1 MSEFN
6 TTILAGQ
13 RVLVTG
19 SKKNQQTI
27 LDSTEWDSIKA
38 HQAFHLA
45 GDAFDEAVTAFFAPI
60 VEAAEKANAAL
71 AESLPKRDDAFVIV
85 LSEGTEGV
93 EGVEPEV
100 HGGGGLG
107 VHIDE
112 QRAAAEQNAVLLIGG
127 HPALPERLWRIAEHG
142 AAVEALAVA
151 NQGGQRAAT
160 GGGPGLR

>member
-38 HQAFHLA
+38 HQAYHLA
-45 GDAFDEAVTAFFAPI
+45 GEAYDEAVTAFFAPI

-93 EGVEPEV
+93 EEVEPEV
-100 HGGGGLG
+100 IQLG
-107 VHIDE
+107 RD
-112 QRAAAEQNAVLLIGG
+112 AAILRMIESGDTS
-127 HPALPERLWRIAEHG
+127 RLVWVGDTIEIT
-142 AAVEALAVA
+142 AA
-151 NQGGQRAAT
+151 
-160 GGGPGLR
+160 

>member
-19 SKKNQQTI
+19 SKKHQQTI

-38 HQAFHLA
+38 HQAYHLA

-71 AESLPKRDDAFVIV
+71 AESLPKRDDAFVVV
-85 LSEGTEGV
+85 LSEGIEGV
-93 EGVEPEV
+93 EEVEPEV
-100 HGGGGLG
+100 VQLG
-107 VHIDE
+107 RD
-112 QRAAAEQNAVLLIGG
+112 AAILRMIESGDTSRLIWVGDTI
-127 HPALPERLWRIAEHG
+127 EIT
-142 AAVEALAVA
+142 AA
-151 NQGGQRAAT
+151 
-160 GGGPGLR
+160 

>member
-6 TTILAGQ
+6 TTILAGR

-38 HQAFHLA
+38 HQAYHLA
-45 GDAFDEAVTAFFAPI
+45 GEAYDEAVTAFFAPI

-85 LSEGTEGV
+85 LTEGTEGV
-93 EGVEPEV
+93 EEVEPEV
-100 HGGGGLG
+100 IQLG
-107 VHIDE
+107 RD
-112 QRAAAEQNAVLLIGG
+112 AAILRMIEEGNTD
-127 HPALPERLWRIAEHG
+127 RLVWVGDTIEIT
-142 AAVEALAVA
+142 AA
-151 NQGGQRAAT
+151 
-160 GGGPGLR
+160 

>member
-93 EGVEPEV
+93 EEAEPEV
-100 HGGGGLG
+100 IQLG
-107 VHIDE
+107 RD
-112 QRAAAEQNAVLLIGG
+112 AAILRMIEEGNTD
-127 HPALPERLWRIAEHG
+127 RLVWVGDTIEIT
-142 AAVEALAVA
+142 AA
-151 NQGGQRAAT
+151 
-160 GGGPGLR
+160 

>member
-85 LSEGTEGV
+85 LAEGIEGV
-93 EGVEPEV
+93 EAVEPEV
-100 HGGGGLG
+100 IQLG
-107 VHIDE
+107 RD
-112 QRAAAEQNAVLLIGG
+112 AAILRMIEEGNTD
-127 HPALPERLWRIAEHG
+127 RLVWVGDTIEIT
-142 AAVEALAVA
+142 AA
-151 NQGGQRAAT
+151 
-160 GGGPGLR
+160 

>member
-38 HQAFHLA
+38 HQAYHLA

-93 EGVEPEV
+93 EEVEPEV
-100 HGGGGLG
+100 IQLG
-107 VHIDE
+107 RDAAILRMIEEGNTDRLVWVGDALEILAEESDDE
-112 QRAAAEQNAVLLIGG
+112 TPAE
-127 HPALPERLWRIAEHG
+127 AE
-142 AAVEALAVA
+142 AAVD
-151 NQGGQRAAT
+151 AAT
-160 GGGPGLR
+160 DAE

>member
-38 HQAFHLA
+38 HQAYLLA
-45 GDAFDEAVTAFFAPI
+45 GDAFDKAVTAFFAPI
-60 VEAAEKANAAL
+60 VEAAEKVNAARTTWRGL
-71 AESLPKRDDAFVIV
+71 NRDDAFVIV

-93 EGVEPEV
+93 EAVEPEV
-100 HGGGGLG
+100 IQMGR
-107 VHIDE
+107 D
-112 QRAAAEQNAVLLIGG
+112 AAILRMIEEGNTD
-127 HPALPERLWRIAEHG
+127 RLVWVGDTLEIT
-142 AAVEALAVA
+142 AA
-151 NQGGQRAAT
+151 
-160 GGGPGLR
+160 

>member
-1 MSEFN
+1 MSKFN

-27 LDSTEWDSIKA
+27 LDSTEWNSIKA

-45 GDAFDEAVTAFFAPI
+45 GAAFDEAVTAFFAPI
-60 VEAAEKANAAL
+60 VEAAEKANTAL

-93 EGVEPEV
+93 EEVEPEV
-100 HGGGGLG
+100 IQLG
-107 VHIDE
+107 RD
-112 QRAAAEQNAVLLIGG
+112 AAILRMIEEGNTD
-127 HPALPERLWRIAEHG
+127 RLVWVGDTIEIT
-142 AAVEALAVA
+142 AA
-151 NQGGQRAAT
+151 
-160 GGGPGLR
+160 

>member
-19 SKKNQQTI
+19 SKENQQTI

-93 EGVEPEV
+93 EEVEPEV
-100 HGGGGLG
+100 IQLG
-107 VHIDE
+107 RD
-112 QRAAAEQNAVLLIGG
+112 AAILRMIESGDTS
-127 HPALPERLWRIAEHG
+127 RLVWVGDTIEIT
-142 AAVEALAVA
+142 AA
-151 NQGGQRAAT
+151 
-160 GGGPGLR
+160 

>member
-93 EGVEPEV
+93 EEVEPEV
-100 HGGGGLG
+100 IQLG
-107 VHIDE
+107 RD
-112 QRAAAEQNAVLLIGG
+112 AAILHMIEEGNTD
-127 HPALPERLWRIAEHG
+127 RLVWVGDTIEIT
-142 AAVEALAVA
+142 AA
-151 NQGGQRAAT
+151 
-160 GGGPGLR
+160 

>member
-6 TTILAGQ
+6 TTVLAGQ

-60 VEAAEKANAAL
+60 VEAAEKANTAL

-93 EGVEPEV
+93 EEVEPEV
-100 HGGGGLG
+100 IQLG
-107 VHIDE
+107 RD
-112 QRAAAEQNAVLLIGG
+112 AAILRMIESGDTS
-127 HPALPERLWRIAEHG
+127 RLVWVGDAIEIT
-142 AAVEALAVA
+142 AA
-151 NQGGQRAAT
+151 
-160 GGGPGLR
+160 

>member
-6 TTILAGQ
+6 TTALAGQ

-93 EGVEPEV
+93 EEVEPEV
-100 HGGGGLG
+100 IQLG
-107 VHIDE
+107 RD
-112 QRAAAEQNAVLLIGG
+112 AAILRMIEEGNTD
-127 HPALPERLWRIAEHG
+127 RLVWVGDTIEIT
-142 AAVEALAVA
+142 AA
-151 NQGGQRAAT
+151 
-160 GGGPGLR
+160 

>member
-93 EGVEPEV
+93 EEVEPEV
-100 HGGGGLG
+100 IQLG
-107 VHIDE
+107 RD
-112 QRAAAEQNAVLLIGG
+112 AAILRMIESGDTSRLIWVGDTI
-127 HPALPERLWRIAEHG
+127 EIT
-142 AAVEALAVA
+142 AA
-151 NQGGQRAAT
+151 
-160 GGGPGLR
+160 

>member
-38 HQAFHLA
+38 HQAYHLA

-60 VEAAEKANAAL
+60 LEAADKANAAL
-71 AESLPKRDDAFVIV
+71 VESLPKRDDAFVIV

-93 EGVEPEV
+93 EEVEPEV
-100 HGGGGLG
+100 IQLG
-107 VHIDE
+107 RD
-112 QRAAAEQNAVLLIGG
+112 AAILRMIEEGNTD
-127 HPALPERLWRIAEHG
+127 RLVWVGDTIEIT
-142 AAVEALAVA
+142 AA
-151 NQGGQRAAT
+151 
-160 GGGPGLR
+160 

>member
-6 TTILAGQ
+6 TTVLAGQ

-45 GDAFDEAVTAFFAPI
+45 GDAFDEVVTAFFAPI

-93 EGVEPEV
+93 EEVEPEV
-100 HGGGGLG
+100 IQLG
-107 VHIDE
+107 RD
-112 QRAAAEQNAVLLIGG
+112 AAILRMIEEGNTD
-127 HPALPERLWRIAEHG
+127 RLVWVGDTIEIT
-142 AAVEALAVA
+142 AA
-151 NQGGQRAAT
+151 
-160 GGGPGLR
+160 

>member
-38 HQAFHLA
+38 HQAYHLA

-60 VEAAEKANAAL
+60 FEAADKVNAAL
-71 AESLPKRDDAFVIV
+71 AEPLPKRDDAFVIV

-93 EGVEPEV
+93 EKVEPEV
-100 HGGGGLG
+100 IQLG
-107 VHIDE
+107 RD
-112 QRAAAEQNAVLLIGG
+112 AAILRMIEEGNTD
-127 HPALPERLWRIAEHG
+127 RLVWVGDTIEIT
-142 AAVEALAVA
+142 AA
-151 NQGGQRAAT
+151 
-160 GGGPGLR
+160 

>member
-6 TTILAGQ
+6 TTNLAGQ

-38 HQAFHLA
+38 HQAYHLA
-45 GDAFDEAVTAFFAPI
+45 GEAYDEAVTAFFAPI

-85 LSEGTEGV
+85 LAEGTEAV
-93 EGVEPEV
+93 EEVEPEV
-100 HGGGGLG
+100 IQLG
-107 VHIDE
+107 RD
-112 QRAAAEQNAVLLIGG
+112 AAILRMIEEGNTD
-127 HPALPERLWRIAEHG
+127 RLVWVGDTIEIT
-142 AAVEALAVA
+142 AA
-151 NQGGQRAAT
+151 
-160 GGGPGLR
+160 

>member
-85 LSEGTEGV
+85 LSEGTEGA
-93 EGVEPEV
+93 EEVEPEV
-100 HGGGGLG
+100 IQLG
-107 VHIDE
+107 RD
-112 QRAAAEQNAVLLIGG
+112 AAILRMIEEGNTD
-127 HPALPERLWRIAEHG
+127 RLVWVGDTIEIT
-142 AAVEALAVA
+142 AA
-151 NQGGQRAAT
+151 
-160 GGGPGLR
+160 

>member
-19 SKKNQQTI
+19 SKKNQLTI
-27 LDSTEWDSIKA
+27 LDSAEWDSIKA
-38 HQAFHLA
+38 YQAYHLA
-45 GDAFDEAVTAFFAPI
+45 GEAYDEAVTAFFAPI

-93 EGVEPEV
+93 EEVEPEV
-100 HGGGGLG
+100 IQLG
-107 VHIDE
+107 RD
-112 QRAAAEQNAVLLIGG
+112 AAILRMIEEGNTD
-127 HPALPERLWRIAEHG
+127 RLVWVGDTIEIT
-142 AAVEALAVA
+142 AA
-151 NQGGQRAAT
+151 
-160 GGGPGLR
+160 

>member
-38 HQAFHLA
+38 HQAYHLA

-71 AESLPKRDDAFVIV
+71 AESLPKRDDAFVVV
-85 LSEGTEGV
+85 LSEGIEGV
-93 EGVEPEV
+93 EEVEPEV
-100 HGGGGLG
+100 VQLG
-107 VHIDE
+107 RD
-112 QRAAAEQNAVLLIGG
+112 AAILRMIESGDTSRLIWVGDTI
-127 HPALPERLWRIAEHG
+127 EIT
-142 AAVEALAVA
+142 AA
-151 NQGGQRAAT
+151 
-160 GGGPGLR
+160 

>member
-85 LSEGTEGV
+85 LSEGIEGV
-93 EGVEPEV
+93 EEV
-100 HGGGGLG
+100 VQLG
-107 VHIDE
+107 RD
-112 QRAAAEQNAVLLIGG
+112 AAILRMIESGDTSRLIR
-127 HPALPERLWRIAEHG
+127 PR
-142 AAVEALAVA
+142 
-151 NQGGQRAAT
+151 
-160 GGGPGLR
+160 

>member
-27 LDSTEWDSIKA
+27 LDSTEWDSVKA
-38 HQAFHLA
+38 HQAYHLA
-45 GDAFDEAVTAFFAPI
+45 GDAFDKAVTAFFAPI

-93 EGVEPEV
+93 EEVEPEV
-100 HGGGGLG
+100 IQLG
-107 VHIDE
+107 RD
-112 QRAAAEQNAVLLIGG
+112 AAILRMIEEGNTD
-127 HPALPERLWRIAEHG
+127 RLVWVGDTIEIT
-142 AAVEALAVA
+142 AA
-151 NQGGQRAAT
+151 
-160 GGGPGLR
+160 

>member
-13 RVLVTG
+13 RVFVTG

-93 EGVEPEV
+93 EEVEPEV
-100 HGGGGLG
+100 IQLG
-107 VHIDE
+107 RD
-112 QRAAAEQNAVLLIGG
+112 AAILRMIEEGNTD
-127 HPALPERLWRIAEHG
+127 RLVWVGDTIEIT
-142 AAVEALAVA
+142 AA
-151 NQGGQRAAT
+151 
-160 GGGPGLR
+160 

>member
-27 LDSTEWDSIKA
+27 LDSTEWDSVKA
-38 HQAFHLA
+38 HQAYHLA

-85 LSEGTEGV
+85 LSEGIEGV
-93 EGVEPEV
+93 EEVEPEV
-100 HGGGGLG
+100 VQLG
-107 VHIDE
+107 RD
-112 QRAAAEQNAVLLIGG
+112 AAILRMIESGDTSRLIWVGDTI
-127 HPALPERLWRIAEHG
+127 EIT
-142 AAVEALAVA
+142 AA
-151 NQGGQRAAT
+151 
-160 GGGPGLR
+160 

>member
-6 TTILAGQ
+6 TTALAGQ

-19 SKKNQQTI
+19 SEKNQQTI

-93 EGVEPEV
+93 EEVEPEV
-100 HGGGGLG
+100 IQLG
-107 VHIDE
+107 RD
-112 QRAAAEQNAVLLIGG
+112 AAILRMIEEGNTD
-127 HPALPERLWRIAEHG
+127 RLVWVGDTIEIT
-142 AAVEALAVA
+142 AA
-151 NQGGQRAAT
+151 
-160 GGGPGLR
+160 

>member
-27 LDSTEWDSIKA
+27 LDSTEWDSVKA
-38 HQAFHLA
+38 HQAVHLA
-45 GDAFDEAVTAFFAPI
+45 GDAFDAAVTAFFAPI

-85 LSEGTEGV
+85 LAEGTEGV
-93 EGVEPEV
+93 EEVEPEV
-100 HGGGGLG
+100 IQLG
-107 VHIDE
+107 RD
-112 QRAAAEQNAVLLIGG
+112 AAILRMIEEGNTD
-127 HPALPERLWRIAEHG
+127 RLVWVGDTIEIT
-142 AAVEALAVA
+142 AA
-151 NQGGQRAAT
+151 
-160 GGGPGLR
+160 

>member
-27 LDSTEWDSIKA
+27 LDSTEWDSVKA
-38 HQAFHLA
+38 HQAYHLA
-45 GDAFDEAVTAFFAPI
+45 GDAFDKAVTAFFAPI

-93 EGVEPEV
+93 EEVEPEV
-100 HGGGGLG
+100 IQLG
-107 VHIDE
+107 RD
-112 QRAAAEQNAVLLIGG
+112 AAILRMIEEGNTD
-127 HPALPERLWRIAEHG
+127 RLVWVGDTIEVT
-142 AAVEALAVA
+142 AA
-151 NQGGQRAAT
+151 
-160 GGGPGLR
+160 

>member
-38 HQAFHLA
+38 HKAFHLA

-93 EGVEPEV
+93 EEVEPEV
-100 HGGGGLG
+100 IQLG
-107 VHIDE
+107 RD
-112 QRAAAEQNAVLLIGG
+112 AAILRMIEEGNTN
-127 HPALPERLWRIAEHG
+127 RLVWVGDTIEIT
-142 AAVEALAVA
+142 AA
-151 NQGGQRAAT
+151 
-160 GGGPGLR
+160 

>member
-60 VEAAEKANAAL
+60 VEAAEKANAAR

-93 EGVEPEV
+93 EEVEPEV
-100 HGGGGLG
+100 IQLG
-107 VHIDE
+107 RD
-112 QRAAAEQNAVLLIGG
+112 AAILRMIEEGNTD
-127 HPALPERLWRIAEHG
+127 RLVWVGDTIEIT
-142 AAVEALAVA
+142 AA
-151 NQGGQRAAT
+151 
-160 GGGPGLR
+160 

>member
-60 VEAAEKANAAL
+60 VEAAEKANASL

-93 EGVEPEV
+93 EEVEPEV
-100 HGGGGLG
+100 IQLG
-107 VHIDE
+107 RD
-112 QRAAAEQNAVLLIGG
+112 AAILRMIEEGNTD
-127 HPALPERLWRIAEHG
+127 RLVWVGDTIEIT
-142 AAVEALAVA
+142 AA
-151 NQGGQRAAT
+151 
-160 GGGPGLR
+160 

>member
-60 VEAAEKANAAL
+60 VEAAEKANATL

-93 EGVEPEV
+93 EEVEPEV
-100 HGGGGLG
+100 IQLGRDAAILRMIEGGNTDRLVWVGDT
-107 VHIDE
+107 IE
-112 QRAAAEQNAVLLIGG
+112 ITAA
-127 HPALPERLWRIAEHG
+127 
-142 AAVEALAVA
+142 
-151 NQGGQRAAT
+151 
-160 GGGPGLR
+160 

>member
-85 LSEGTEGV
+85 LSEGTESV
-93 EGVEPEV
+93 EEVEPEV
-100 HGGGGLG
+100 IQLG
-107 VHIDE
+107 RD
-112 QRAAAEQNAVLLIGG
+112 AAILRMIEEGNTD
-127 HPALPERLWRIAEHG
+127 RLVWVGDTIEIT
-142 AAVEALAVA
+142 AA
-151 NQGGQRAAT
+151 
-160 GGGPGLR
+160 